1 MEYKFLILQHASLKV
16 ILDKKYD
23 TLINVTI
30 DNRFIALNLTRR
42 HSKYAIVALTHSG
55 TVLAKMDKQLSK
67 TKREW
72 NYSKCKIQQQKP
84 SRNKFQ
90 QKWTSNFQKTKKKRR
105 GLAQEIIKSTNRV
118 TTLSDTVHET
128 SLKKATKETGVLEH
142 GEIIA
147 DIPNTNV
154 QTLAIQDSQ
163 LTNSSFSDGSLI
175 RRGRGRGRGRSPFYR
190 NTSDNDSYDISIAPM
205 NIFENQVIPKGLHN
219 LSKKLGQIY
228 SQVVFYH

>member
-1 MEYKFLILQHASLKV
+1 M
-16 ILDKKYD
+16 
-23 TLINVTI
+23 
-30 DNRFIALNLTRR
+30 
-42 HSKYAIVALTHSG
+42 
-55 TVLAKMDKQLSK
+55 
-67 TKREW
+67 
-72 NYSKCKIQQQKP
+72 
-84 SRNKFQ
+84 
-90 QKWTSNFQKTKKKRR
+90 
-105 GLAQEIIKSTNRV
+105 
-118 TTLSDTVHET
+118 
-128 SLKKATKETGVLEH
+128 LEH

-175 RRGRGRGRGRSPFYR
+175 RRGRGRSPFYR

-219 LSKKLGQIY
+219 LSKNLGQIY